1 MINRKLRILAAL
13 LVVASAALPF
23 YTCTSYVD
31 ETGKSVEVEPGAP
44 LPPGVRAEVEAHRP
58 IESFDLRDPGSYL
71 LMLVFLWPLALVG
84 IRAAVRSPRGL
95 RGVLVGELLLLL
107 GSGWVFYEHS
117 GVADRAWGVAVAFG
131 GLALY
136 ALVWGL
142 EVGASIR
149 KGEA

>member
-1 MINRKLRILAAL
+1 MI
-13 LVVASAALPF
+13 ASAALPF

-31 ETGKSVEVEPGAP
+31 ETGKAVEVEPGAA
-44 LPPGVRAEVEAHRP
+44 LPPGVHAEVEAHRP
-58 IESFDLRDPGSYL
+58 IENFDLRDPGSYL

-95 RGVLVGELLLLL
+95 RVILVAELLLMI

-117 GVADRAWGVAVAFG
+117 GVGDRAWGVAVAFG

-149 KGEA
+149 KEA